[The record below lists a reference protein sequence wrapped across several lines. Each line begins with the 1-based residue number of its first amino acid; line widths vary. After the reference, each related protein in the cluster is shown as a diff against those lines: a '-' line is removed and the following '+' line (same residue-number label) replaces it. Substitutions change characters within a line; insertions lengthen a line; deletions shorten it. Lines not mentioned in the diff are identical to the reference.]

1 MNHGSMCHQC
11 ILPISS
17 PAGKKIWPANNANA
31 EACLASK
38 TSHLVLTTTFIK
50 LNEKKKNLSTDT
62 VGLFHKLGPQTHLK
76 DLLTNGLSR
85 FPSLYARV
93 HLRAASQ
100 LTY

>member
-1 MNHGSMCHQC
+1 MNHGSMCHLC

-38 TSHLVLTTTFIK
+38 TSHLILPTTFIK
-50 LNEKKKNLSTDT
+50 LNEKKTSAQTPW
-62 VGLFHKLGPQTHLK
+62 VSHKLGPQTHLK
-76 DLLTNGLSR
+76 DLLTKGLSR

-100 LTY
+100 FTC